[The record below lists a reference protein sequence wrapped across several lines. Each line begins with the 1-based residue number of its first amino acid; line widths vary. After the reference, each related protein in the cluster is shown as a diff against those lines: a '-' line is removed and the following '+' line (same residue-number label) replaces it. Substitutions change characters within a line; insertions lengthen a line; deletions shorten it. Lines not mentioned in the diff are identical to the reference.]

1 MSVIV
6 SNNFMPKSS
15 MTGTLVKIKHKFP
28 SLWRFVERVNGIF
41 MRLRYPDLPEKAKL
55 AAASVPYHD
64 HGLQWSLVTPDDAD
78 ELSLFLNSIPA
89 ERLKHF
95 NPHPFDSDTLRRIA
109 SNRSFVMFKVTGQK
123 GIVGYHFLR
132 YFFIGKAFH
141 GLIVDSGYCGKGIG
155 TAMWA
160 LGAEICHL
168 TGVRM
173 FATISEANL
182 PSLASCRR
190 GCSATIVKRINDGY
204 LLISCRRADS
214 GQ

>member
-1 MSVIV
+1 
-6 SNNFMPKSS
+6 
-15 MTGTLVKIKHKFP
+15 MTGFLVRIKHKFP
-28 SLWRFVERVNGIF
+28 SLWRLVERVNGF
-41 MRLRYPDLPEKAKL
+41 LMRLRYPDLPEKAKL
-55 AAASVPYHD
+55 AAASVSY
-64 HGLQWSLVTPDDAD
+64 HGLHWSIVTPDDA
-78 ELSLFLNSIPA
+78 EEMSSFLNSIPA
-89 ERLKHF
+89 DRLKHF

-109 SNRSFVMFKVTGQK
+109 SNRSFVMFKVYNQK

-132 YFFIGKAFH
+132 CFFIGKAFH
-141 GLIVDSGYCGKGIG
+141 GLIVDSSYCGKGIG

-168 TGVRM
+168 AGLRM

-190 GCSATIVKRINDGY
+190 GCSATIVKRINGGY
-204 LLISCRRADS
+204 LLISCHPATS